1 MAPAPTDY
9 NSKEFG
15 ELYFQF
21 RKYCELENW
30 LPLPLNKSNPLVM
43 TKVSKTNEKRRL
55 YIEALKRYEKQ
66 LLEKTKTKK

>member
-1 MAPAPTDY
+1 
-9 NSKEFG
+9 
-15 ELYFQF
+15 
-21 RKYCELENW
+21 
-30 LPLPLNKSNPLVM
+30 M